1 MSRGG
6 LIQLVSIGAQDVALI
21 GEPNASLWKSEYN
34 RGKLFSLE
42 SIEQNIIGSVNYG
55 ESVSFLLSRSGDLVT
70 GLMMELTL
78 RRGPSSVTDPRPFY
92 PAEHFFEGIELL
104 IGGQRID
111 FIPHNWLRVYSQLY
125 YDNTQSSSYNNM
137 TSFGVETS
145 GQERTFYVP
154 IPFFFNNAWNT
165 KLSLPLIALQYHE
178 VEFRLKLTNGS
189 NITGIDT
196 SFTPK
201 LRVYA
206 DYVFLDSPERL
217 WFAKNPHEYVITQLQ
232 TQKSVVTVDATNRNY
247 KMYMN
252 LNHPVKNITWVLT
265 PGDTTHGQFTCL
277 PGDTLDNTAAP
288 IQSAT
293 IVIDGNE
300 RFATRRG
307 NYFQTANPWLSMS
320 GQPLSAGIYTYN
332 FGLHDRIGMTQRGT
346 MNFSRVDNSMIKFTT
361 KAAVIDRPTHTQ
373 ATTDETQTYTDNSTL
388 NTLEIFAVNYNVLKI
403 MSGMAGLA
411 YAN

>member
-1 MSRGG
+1 
-6 LIQLVSIGAQDVALI
+6 
-21 GEPNASLWKSEYN
+21 
-34 RGKLFSLE
+34 
-42 SIEQNIIGSVNYG
+42 
-55 ESVSFLLSRSGDLVT
+55 
-70 GLMMELTL
+70 
-78 RRGPSSVTDPRPFY
+78 
-92 PAEHFFEGIELL
+92 
-104 IGGQRID
+104 
-111 FIPHNWLRVYSQLY
+111 
-125 YDNTQSSSYNNM
+125 M
-137 TSFGVETS
+137 TNFGVETS

-165 KLSLPLIALQYHE
+165 KIAFPLIALQYHE
-178 VEFRLKLTNGS
+178 VEFRLKLANGTD
-189 NITGIDT
+189 ITGIDT
-196 SFTPK
+196 SFIPK

-232 TQKSVVTVDATNRNY
+232 TQKSVVTVDSTNRNY
-247 KMYMN
+247 KSYMN

-265 PGDTTHGQFTCL
+265 PGDTTHGRFTCL

-307 NYFQTANPWLSMS
+307 NYFQTANPWLSMN
-320 GQPLSAGIYTYN
+320 GMPLSAGIYTYN

-373 ATTDETQTYTDNSTL
+373 TYTDETQTYTDNTML
-388 NTLEIFAVNYNVLKI
+388 NTLEIFAVNYNVLRI
-403 MSGMAGLA
+403 ISGMAGLA